1 MRASLEHRSGGARRK
16 VRATSLISALV
27 VSLGGIAAGV
37 QGASASNA
45 ASKAPIV
52 VGAISSI
59 SGGSVFGESDQGAQ
73 AYFNYVNAH
82 GGIDGRKITFTAL
95 DDGISPAT
103 AGQDARKLV
112 AQGAVALV
120 AGESLLQCG
129 INAAYYAHE
138 GIIDAPQGI
147 DTGCFTGPNEAPI
160 NYSPFYALT
169 VDLLWAKNVLHDSR
183 LCTLLPGT
191 PGLPPGYQAAVSK
204 FEKDTHT
211 KLALYDDSLTPT
223 TSDYVPYA
231 IKVKD
236 ARCQFVYIAA
246 QQAPS
251 VAFINDLS
259 AQGVSG
265 VNVLFPAPDYT
276 SAFVK
281 AIPQT
286 KPGVLVDDA
295 YVPYTDT
302 ANPEVKRF
310 ISIEQHY
317 GGLVGQG
324 SEGGYAAANLF
335 VQIARSIKG
344 PITRASI
351 AAAYKRATNLSVPL
365 IATKWSFGHNSKT
378 PSYADHFLRDENGKW
393 VPITS
398 AQGYVV
404 PGNKVS

>member
-1 MRASLEHRSGGARRK
+1 MASMLASLAMGTGG
-16 VRATSLISALV
+16 LV
-27 VSLGGIAAGV
+27 AAS

-45 ASKAPIV
+45 HAKPPIV

-59 SGGSVFGESDQGAQ
+59 SGGSVFGLSDQGAQ
-73 AYFNYVNAH
+73 AYFNDVNAH
-82 GGIDGRKITFTAL
+82 GGIDGRKIQFTAL
-95 DDGISPAT
+95 DDAISPAT

-112 AQGAVALV
+112 ADGAVALV
-120 AGESLLQCG
+120 AGESLLECG
-129 INAAYYAHE
+129 VNAAYFAQQ

-147 DTGCFTGPNEAPI
+147 DNGCFSGANEAPI
-160 NYSPFYALT
+160 NYSPFYALD
-169 VDLLWAKNVLHDSR
+169 VDLLWAKNVLHDTR

-191 PGLPPGYQAAVSK
+191 PGLPAGYEQAVAK
-204 FEKDTHT
+204 FQSETHT

-223 TSDYVPYA
+223 TSNYVPYA

-251 VAFINDLS
+251 VAFVNDLS
-259 AQGVSG
+259 AQGVTG
-265 VNVLFPAPDYT
+265 VNILFPAPDYT

-295 YVPYTDT
+295 YIPYTDT
-302 ANPEVKRF
+302 SNPEVKRF
-310 ISIEQHY
+310 VSVEGHY
-317 GGLVGQG
+317 GGIVSQA

-335 VQIARSIKG
+335 VQVVRSIKG
-344 PITRASI
+344 PITRASVT
-351 AAAYKRATNLSVPL
+351 AAYKRAKNVSVPL
-365 IATKWSFGHNSKT
+365 LATTWSFGHNAKAT
-378 PSYADHFLRDENGKW
+378 SYADHFLRDEHGKW
-393 VPITS
+393 VSITP

-404 PGNKVS
+404 SGKEVP